1 MEGSIPIREM
11 FLPRGKF
18 DFLDGNGLTQCLS
31 QPKHASF
38 QLERHPGAGELYDKL
53 GLVEVP
59 ADVIWPRAC

>member
-18 DFLDGNGLTQCLS
+18 DFLDGNGLPQYLS
-31 QPKHASF
+31 QPKHTSF
-38 QLERHPGAGELYDKL
+38 QLEWHPGARELCDEF

-59 ADVIWPRAC
+59 ADVE